1 MSLDLGSAALQ
12 IDAMAHDLRARR
24 RQRERRLSAAVAA
37 LRRFSPEEYEAAR
50 VQTESGHGPLP
61 GIREPAD
68 ARHASAAVPT
78 DFSVVASDGSHIDVD
93 RHLPV
98 RCFLINTGVAA
109 LTYGADPDAD
119 LYSNGKLYASED
131 EIVIRDPLTYRR
143 QAIEGAVLSAKRA
156 VEEIRALVE
165 AVKNVSSRRRTVALL
180 DGSLV
185 MLGLV
190 GPLNQDFVLREL
202 VEEGFS
208 AALDELGEMARHR
221 PLALASYIS
230 MPGST
235 EVANAIRLVSCG
247 YDPAEAGLFCGP
259 SAPDREPCADCVGGV
274 RDREIFARLLA
285 AGERSAT
292 FLSNHPTVTQY
303 YGDNGV
309 CFFYVN
315 AGEETA
321 RVEVPSWV
329 ADDEALLDLTHTLVL
344 DQCRRGCGYPV
355 ALMEAHEQAVV
366 NGADRRFFAQH
377 LERALYE
384 QGLPT
389 GTSEKARSKRVR
401 AL

>member
-12 IDAMAHDLRARR
+12 IDAMADDLRV
-24 RQRERRLSAAVAA
+24 RQSHREQRLLTAVSG
-37 LRRFSPEEYEAAR
+37 LQRVSVDGYEAIREQA
-50 VQTESGHGPLP
+50 ESVPGPLP
-61 GIREPAD
+61 GIPEQPA
-68 ARHASAAVPT
+68 ARVAPVAAPGN
-78 DFSVVASDGSHIDVD
+78 FSVVAADGSHIDVD

-109 LTYGADPDAD
+109 LTYGDSPDAD

-131 EIVIRDPLTYRR
+131 ELAIRDPLTYRR
-143 QAIEGAVLSAKRA
+143 QAIEGAVLSAKRT

-165 AVKNVSSRRRTVALL
+165 AVKEVSSERRTVALL

-185 MLGLV
+185 MFGLV
-190 GPLNQDFVLREL
+190 GPLNQEFVLREL
-202 VEEGFS
+202 VEEGFA

-221 PLALASYIS
+221 RLALASYIS
-230 MPGST
+230 MPGSV
-235 EVANAIRLVSCG
+235 EVANALRLVSCG
-247 YDPAEAGLFCGP
+247 YGPAEAGLYC
-259 SAPDREPCADCVGGV
+259 SASALDREPCDGCVGGV
-274 RDREIFARLLA
+274 RDREIFARLLEP
-285 AGERSAT
+285 GERSAT
-292 FLSNHPTVTQY
+292 FVSDHPTVTQY

-309 CFFYVN
+309 AFFYVN
-315 AGEETA
+315 VGEEIA

-329 ADDEALLDLTHTLVL
+329 AEDEALVGLTHTLVL
-344 DQCRRGCGYPV
+344 DQCRRGHGYPV

-366 NGADRRFFAQH
+366 NGADRRFFVQH

-389 GTSEKARSKRVR
+389 YTSEKARSKRVR